1 MVKSTWV
8 IFAIISLICVVFIDL
23 SKKYILDKNIIRP
36 NELIIYSAIFAG
48 FLGLGH
54 FLYDKEC
61 RHIVKFDKTP
71 LIFIILLGVLSYL
84 FNISFIHSLNL
95 APDASLTGMIVSLNI
110 IFIYLVSS
118 IFFEKSPAFNFTV
131 FFGLLLI
138 IIGINVIGYSF

>member
-1 MVKSTWV
+1 MIKLTWV
-8 IFAIISLICVVFIDL
+8 IFALISLICVVFIDL
-23 SKKYILDKNIIRP
+23 TKKYILDKNIIRP

-48 FLGLGH
+48 VLGIGH
-54 FLYDKEC
+54 FLFDKEC
-61 RHIVKFDKTP
+61 RHVNKIDKKP
-71 LIFIILLGVLSYL
+71 LVCIILLGFLSYL

-118 IFFEKSPAFNFTV
+118 IFFEKSPDFNFTV

-138 IIGINVIGYSF
+138 ILGINIIANNF